1 MDERVIDSLGGIVD
15 TLKPMEETLRQHEL
29 RPYTVQRDYRR
40 ELSKSQRG
48 GGGNNFSGSQ
58 HSNRHV
64 ITDHMN
70 QENVKLVSVSP
81 FRAVVKVEDGSDDD
95 DEGDETF
102 EAAEPNQQLD

>member
-1 MDERVIDSLGGIVD
+1 MIDSLGGIVD
-15 TLKPMEETLRQHEL
+15 TLKPMQETLRQHEL

-48 GGGNNFSGSQ
+48 GGNTNNFSGSQ

-81 FRAVVKVEDGSDDD
+81 FRAVVKVEDGIDD

-102 EAAEPNQQLD
+102 EAEPNQQLD